1 MRKQLAV
8 IAALALS
15 TSAHALTL
23 SGGADFLNGANSGN
37 AWQITD
43 TLSAGHSGPVR
54 YGATL
59 GLVDFGRQTFQHNTG
74 PLPGYK
80 PSPIAAYLPP
90 SGNTNLASV
99 TTRAVFALAH
109 ISGRDGR
116 VSTFAGMGPALYA
129 QTTDFLDGGSSHH
142 TGLGLM
148 ADVGIAYHF
157 GGWHV
162 QASLEHLDTFGGHS
176 DNAIMIGLGV
186 TL

>member
-1 MRKQLAV
+1 MRNKSVLA

-15 TSAHALTL
+15 ASAHALTL
-23 SGGADFLNGANSGN
+23 SGGSAFLNGSDTGN

-43 TLSAGHSGPVR
+43 TLHMGRAGSAR

-59 GLVDFGRQTFQHNTG
+59 GLVDFGSQAVQHNNG
-74 PLPGYK
+74 HLPGYE
-80 PSPIAAYLPP
+80 PSPVAAFLPP
-90 SGNTNLASV
+90 QSDLASV
-99 TTRAVFALAH
+99 TTHAVFALAH

-116 VSTFAGMGPALYA
+116 VSTFAGMGPALYRQRVTFTNA
-129 QTTDFLDGGSSHH
+129 PSATH

-148 ADVGIAYHF
+148 ADIGIAYHF

-162 QASLEHLDTFGGHS
+162 QASYDRIFAHRS
-176 DNAIMIGLGV
+176 DNAVMVGVGV

>member
-1 MRKQLAV
+1 MCNKSVLA

-15 TSAHALTL
+15 ASAHALTL
-23 SGGADFLNGANSGN
+23 SGGSAFLNGSDTGN

-43 TLSAGHSGPVR
+43 TLHMGRAGSAR

-59 GLVDFGRQTFQHNTG
+59 GLVDFGSQAVQHNNG
-74 PLPGYK
+74 HLPGYE
-80 PSPIAAYLPP
+80 PSPVAAFLPP
-90 SGNTNLASV
+90 QSDLASV
-99 TTRAVFALAH
+99 TTHAVFALAH

-116 VSTFAGMGPALYA
+116 VSTFAGMGPALYRQRVA
-129 QTTDFLDGGSSHH
+129 FVNAPGATH

-148 ADVGIAYHF
+148 ATVGVAYHF

-162 QASLEHLDTFGGHS
+162 QATYERIFAHRS
-176 DNAIMIGLGV
+176 DNAVMVGVGV